1 MAGSSTRGK
10 SSGSGYQGAGAK
22 TDYSSSARDSYGK
35 TMAGNQRQNNITSK
49 TTTVSKS
56 PGSGYQG
63 AGAKTDYATN
73 ARDSYATTIARNQNI
88 NAPNTTTVSKSPT
101 NPIGRRYAEA
111 IGPKMPGK
119 TRGVGDF
126 FTAALAKAPV
136 KMFAVAAKPVA
147 KKPVA
152 KKPVVAKPAAVVSN
166 VVREKLSPVQNSS
179 VSKKP
184 PATRFGTVTGKTT
197 GTRVSGGG
205 GYGGGGTRGGG
216 SLSGGGSGTRSA
228 GTSRTGGTQRNDPVR
243 G

>member
-1 MAGSSTRGK
+1 MAK
-10 SSGSGYQGAGAK
+10 Q
-22 TDYSSSARDSYGK
+22 SYGTSTGGVNKSAKGDLPSDRNTMSYGRGPLTDLSSKGNLPIDRDTRAYGPAPRVNPNKGNPPSNLPKPTGVATVTPVK
-35 TMAGNQRQNNITSK
+35 TKNVPRTYA
-49 TTTVSKS
+49 SKS
-56 PGSGYQG
+56 MPKSIFSIL
-63 AGAKTDYATN
+63 
-73 ARDSYATTIARNQNI
+73 ARG
-88 NAPNTTTVSKSPT
+88 
-101 NPIGRRYAEA
+101 PI
-111 IGPKMPGK
+111 KK
-119 TRGVGDF
+119 
-126 FTAALAKAPV
+126 PV
-136 KMFAVAAKPVA
+136 VAAKPVA
-147 KKPVA
+147 KKPV
-152 KKPVVAKPAAVVSN
+152 VTKPAAVVSN

>member
-1 MAGSSTRGK
+1 MADVKGGRGVTGMSFSGKGNLEKGKTGRELGYAAGK
-10 SSGSGYQGAGAK
+10 SNFEK
-22 TDYSSSARDSYGK
+22 PSSSYPRIGFNA
-35 TMAGNQRQNNITSK
+35 ITP
-49 TTTVSKS
+49 
-56 PGSGYQG
+56 PGTSSRMLSQKFSTKYAPG
-63 AGAKTDYATN
+63 DYA
-73 ARDSYATTIARNQNI
+73 AYRKALIA
-88 NAPNTTTVSKSPT
+88 
-101 NPIGRRYAEA
+101 
-111 IGPKMPGK
+111 KMP
-119 TRGVGDF
+119 
-126 FTAALAKAPV
+126 
-136 KMFAVAAKPVA
+136 AVAA

-152 KKPVVAKPAAVVSN
+152 KPVVKPAAVVSN

-228 GTSRTGGTQRNDPVR
+228 GTSRTGGTRSNDPVR

>member
-1 MAGSSTRGK
+1 MAGNSSRGK
-10 SSGSGYQGAGAK
+10 SPGSGYQGAGAK

-35 TMAGNQRQNNITSK
+35 TIAGNQRQNNITSK

-119 TRGVGDF
+119 TRGLGSF
-126 FTAALAKAPV
+126 FTAAVAKPPV
-136 KMFAVAAKPVA
+136 KKPVVAAKPVA
-147 KKPVA
+147 KKA
-152 KKPVVAKPAAVVSN
+152 VVKPAAKVISN
-166 VVREKLSPVQNSS
+166 VTNAKFSPTPTQNSS

-216 SLSGGGSGTRSA
+216 SLSGQGSGSRSA

>member
-1 MAGSSTRGK
+1 MAEVKGGRGVTGM
-10 SSGSGYQGAGAK
+10 SLSGKTNREMGYAAGK
-22 TDYSSSARDSYGK
+22 GDREKPSSSYPRIGFNA
-35 TMAGNQRQNNITSK
+35 ITP
-49 TTTVSKS
+49 
-56 PGSGYQG
+56 PGTSSRMLSQKFSTKYAPG
-63 AGAKTDYATN
+63 DYA
-73 ARDSYATTIARNQNI
+73 AYRKALVA
-88 NAPNTTTVSKSPT
+88 
-101 NPIGRRYAEA
+101 
-111 IGPKMPGK
+111 KMP
-119 TRGVGDF
+119 
-126 FTAALAKAPV
+126 
-136 KMFAVAAKPVA
+136 AVAA

-152 KKPVVAKPAAVVSN
+152 KPVVKPAAVVSN

-228 GTSRTGGTQRNDPVR
+228 GTSRTGGTRSNDPVR